1 MEWVFGFNTA
11 APGLGLALLAGLV
24 NSLSPCCLAMTPA
37 FLAHLAGVE
46 VESSTRRKRFTHA
59 GLYVLG
65 FSLVFIV
72 LGAGLGI
79 AGVALQDHRQL
90 LFRVGGTVVIAFGLV
105 QLGVLRIPL
114 LDRSFE
120 VRIAADGQVGYA
132 RSMIVG
138 ATYSIAWTPCIGPVL
153 GAIITGAVV
162 FGDVWWSI
170 ALLSSFAVGMA
181 IPHVA
186 AVLAFERI
194 SGLRKFLARHT
205 RAVETTSGVVM
216 VAMGILIFTG
226 ALIEI
231 FRYFQG
237 FTVVL

>member
-1 MEWVFGFNTA
+1 MDWIFGFDTA

-46 VESSTRRKRFTHA
+46 VESSNRRKRLTHA
-59 GLYVLG
+59 ALYVLG
-65 FSLVFIV
+65 FSLVFII

-79 AGVALQDHRQL
+79 AGLALQDYRSL
-90 LFRVGGTVVIAFGLV
+90 LFKVGGTIVIVFGLV
-105 QLGVLRIPL
+105 QIGVLRIPL

-120 VRIAADGQVGYA
+120 LRIPADGQAGYA

-153 GAIITGAVV
+153 GAIITGALV
-162 FGDVWWSI
+162 FGDVWWSV
-170 ALLSSFAVGMA
+170 ALLASFAVGMA

-186 AVLAFERI
+186 AALAFERL
-194 SGLRKFLARHT
+194 SKLRNFLARHA
-205 RAVETTSGVVM
+205 RVVEVTSGGVM
-216 VAMGILIFTG
+216 VVMGILIFTG
-226 ALIEI
+226 VLIEI
-231 FRYFQG
+231 FRYFQA